1 MKILPC
7 LALLSATALLL
18 PGAQAQTQKIKPGL
32 WEHRMALKS
41 QSGQVEGAMAMAQA
55 QLEAM
60 SPEQRK
66 MVEQMMAAQGVT
78 LGSAGKL
85 DTVRVCISKEQAERD
100 ELPQSQDC
108 QQQTLTRSGNTLRM
122 KFSCQTNPPA
132 SGEAEITLK
141 GPTGYTGKA
150 LINTVLQGRKEQ
162 INADLTGTWLSAEC
176 GTAAPVGGR

>member
-7 LALLSATALLL
+7 LALLSAALLL
-18 PGAQAQTQKIKPGL
+18 PSAQAQTQKIKPGL

-85 DTVRVCISKEQAERD
+85 DTVRVCVTREQAERD

-176 GTAAPVGGR
+176 GTVAPVGSR